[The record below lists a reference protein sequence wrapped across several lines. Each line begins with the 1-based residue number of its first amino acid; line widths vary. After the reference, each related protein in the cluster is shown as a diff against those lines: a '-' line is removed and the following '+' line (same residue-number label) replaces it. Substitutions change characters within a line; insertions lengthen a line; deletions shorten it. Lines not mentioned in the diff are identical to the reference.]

1 MKHRH
6 PAPHANTQA
15 DIASHPTA
23 SGTKPESPEVGAN
36 ERGMMNRRN
45 FLTGAAGAALL
56 SAMHQRTG
64 WAAESQSTTVNLAKV
79 ASASSLYT
87 SGDTKLSALNDGLTP
102 EASNDNRSGS
112 FGTWPRLD
120 PQWVQYE
127 WTRPVTTNKV
137 DLYWWIDGAGV
148 ERRPLIAFFTGMAP
162 NLFRSRILR
171 AWVRRRTNSTALRL
185 MR

>member
-6 PAPHANTQA
+6 AARPSNGQA
-15 DIASHPTA
+15 DVTSQPTG
-23 SGTKPESPEVGAN
+23 SGTAPETPETAAT

-148 ERRPLIAFFTGMAP
+148 GAP
-162 NLFRSRILR
+162 AAYRILYWNGSEFVPV
-171 AWVRRRTNSTALRL
+171 ADPQGLGTASNQFN
-185 MR
+185 